1 MKMIRKFFFI
11 SVKAKFVT
19 MNFFPSYEELGD
31 IISTSQ
37 IVALKLFFLEPK
49 YWYTGNVRFAK
60 STLLLG
66 STEDPGQNR
75 SSLHVD
81 CQWAH

>member
-1 MKMIRKFFFI
+1 MGLILSTIEMKCIKIRGVLKLLNKALFRVKMIRKFFFI
-11 SVKAKFVT
+11 SVKVKFVT

-49 YWYTGNVRFAK
+49 Y
-60 STLLLG
+60 
-66 STEDPGQNR
+66 
-75 SSLHVD
+75 
-81 CQWAH
+81 